1 MSSKIHVGSDESK
14 LPVWTKSL
22 LQGKKKDAAKVADN
36 DYTYKRPKPSK
47 VAPKPSPKPSR
58 SPKTTG
64 RSSRKN
70 KGAASERTGSN
81 ASKANTGR
89 GNWI

>member
-1 MSSKIHVGSDESK
+1 MSSKDALK
-14 LPVWTKSL
+14 YLLPGAVPYAMTKAAINAVK
-22 LQGKKKDAAKVADN
+22 GKKKDAAK
-36 DYTYKRPKPSK
+36 RPKPSK
-47 VAPKPSPKPSR
+47 VEPKPSPKPSR
-58 SPKTTG
+58 SPKATG
-64 RSSRKN
+64 RKN

>member
-1 MSSKIHVGSDESK
+1 MSSKDALK
-14 LPVWTKSL
+14 YLLPGAVPYAATKAAINAVK
-22 LQGKKKDAAKVADN
+22 GKKKDAA
-36 DYTYKRPKPSK
+36 KRPKPSK
-47 VAPKPSPKPSR
+47 VAPKPSSPSKPSSPKPSR
-58 SPKTTG
+58 SPKATG
-64 RSSRKN
+64 RKN

>member
-1 MSSKIHVGSDESK
+1 MSSKDALK
-14 LPVWTKSL
+14 YLLPGAVPYAMTKAAINAVK
-22 LQGKKKDAAKVADN
+22 GKKKDAAK
-36 DYTYKRPKPSK
+36 RPKPSS
-47 VAPKPSPKPSR
+47 PSKPSSPKPSR
-58 SPKTTG
+58 SPKATG
-64 RSSRKN
+64 HPSRKN